1 MRFREKDVDFVKILT
16 TQMNSELTE
25 DYWNITLPQRLV
37 SSVNNYA
44 GKVYTVSKIYEGNN
58 MLFSKAKLKD
68 HLSPMIK
75 APKKSVDIHHI
86 FPKNYLIK
94 NGISDKTDYNQ
105 QANKIYIEYK
115 DNIKISDKSPAE
127 YWPLMLNSLNEHEKE
142 QLMNEYTQKYELPYE
157 FWKMDYF
164 EFLEMRRKLMAKSIK
179 NYFEKL

>member
-1 MRFREKDVDFVKILT
+1 MK
-16 TQMNSELTE
+16 SELTD

-44 GKVYTVSKIYEGNN
+44 GKVYTVSKIYEGNP
-58 MLFSKAKLKD
+58 MLFSKAKLKN
-68 HLSPMIK
+68 HLNPMIK

-94 NGISDKTDYNQ
+94 NGITDKTDYNQ

-127 YWPLMLNSLNEHEKE
+127 YWPLMLDSLNPQEKKTTIT
-142 QLMNEYTQKYELPYE
+142 NYTEYYELPHE

-164 EFLEMRRKLMAKSIK
+164 DFLEIRRKLMAQSIRK
-179 NYFEKL
+179 YFEKL